1 MIENHLRVLREKLD
15 IYSSSCNNFII
26 VGDFIIEMEE
36 QQTKAFCDNCG
47 LEGLMRQPTYYKSI
61 SSVTC
66 SDLILTK
73 AP

>member
-47 LEGLMRQPTYYKSI
+47 LGLIRQPTYYNST

-66 SDLILTK
+66 SDLILTN